1 MIGGAFFNAQYGYGL
16 AKKRRYWFGWW
27 WSCGGVETA
36 GYRQAADVAA
46 APAVAV
52 SRGLSRN
59 AIACGY
65 LRNLGLNSVNIVL

>member
-1 MIGGAFFNAQYGYGL
+1 MRSTATALRRSGDTGL
-16 AKKRRYWFGWW
+16 A
-27 WSCGGVETA
+27 GGGVAVETA